1 MNDFA
6 LPARPMPS
14 GRYTA
19 AMLAELVGVHVS
31 RIRAWQRRGWIVPSE
46 ETHRL
51 AYFDFSELT
60 VARQLA
66 SLYQSGASPRLIARK
81 LAEVERKF
89 PHLARPLAELTLV
102 LDGKTLLVRQGSDL
116 VEPSGQLRID
126 FDALAHDADDET
138 PATIFS
144 PAVFLARPE
153 EGLPADAEP
162 EQLMALAADLEEA
175 GDLAAAAEMYRAALA
190 AGGPEPELCFQL
202 AEVLYRAG
210 DLPAARERYFMALEL
225 DENYVEARANL
236 GCVLLDLGE
245 KELALAAFAGA
256 LKLHEL
262 YADVHY
268 HAARTLDELGRA
280 TEAEGHWRRY
290 ADLAPDSPWADE
302 ARQRLGE

>member
-1 MNDFA
+1 MDSSPP
-6 LPARPMPS
+6 PAMSS

-19 AMLAELVGVHVS
+19 AMLAELIGMHVA
-31 RIRAWQRRGWIVPSE
+31 RVRHWQKRGWIVPVE

-51 AYFDFSELT
+51 AYFDFQELT

-66 SLYQSGASPRLIARK
+66 AIYQSGASPRLIARK

-89 PHLARPLAELTLV
+89 PQIARPLAELTLV
-102 LDGKTLLVRQGSDL
+102 LDGKTLLVRHGSEL
-116 VEPSGQLRID
+116 IEPGGQLRID
-126 FDALAHDADDET
+126 FDALGQDTDDEP

-144 PAVFLARPE
+144 PAVFLSR
-153 EGLPADAEP
+153 PADGAASEAGP
-162 EQLMALAADLEEA
+162 EQLTTWATELDES
-175 GDLAAAAEMYRAALA
+175 GDLAGAAEMYRAALA

-256 LKLHEL
+256 LRLHEL

-268 HAARTLDELGRA
+268 HAARTLDELGRRD
-280 TEAEGHWRRY
+280 EAEGHWRRY

-302 ARQRLGE
+302 ARQRLGH